1 VIQRVW
7 DIDAA
12 SYRQHPLHD
21 GQRIW
26 PETNCYVD
34 VWIEILNQ
42 AGHEP
47 QAALPFVF
55 GIDLDADQWTFFKF
69 PPVDLARLYGIA
81 VTELNVWRPLV
92 DHLETHIAR
101 GQVAIVEVDAFHLR
115 DTAGTAYRRE
125 HVKTSIGVQLLD
137 REARRLGYFHNASYF
152 ELCGD
157 DFDAVLR
164 TVAPSTD
171 PMLLPPYAELATF
184 GTRPP
189 LRGRELVEAS
199 LDLLHGHLA
208 AAPAANPIRR
218 YAACMTADLRSLG
231 AYGVGAF
238 HRYAF
243 ATLRQLGAAFE
254 LGASYLRWLSA
265 HGQPGL
271 QETIQRC
278 DVIADGAKILQFKAA
293 RAATTGRELQALDL
307 LAGMAAAWDAALDV
321 LQRRFAATSA
331 VSP

>member
-7 DIDAA
+7 NIDGA

-21 GQRIW
+21 SQRIW

-55 GIDLDADQWTFFKF
+55 GIDFDGDQWTLFKF
-69 PPVDLARLYGIA
+69 PHADLARLYGVA
-81 VTELNVWRPLV
+81 VTELNIWRPLV
-92 DHLETHIAR
+92 DHLDTHVAR
-101 GQVAIVEVDAFHLR
+101 GQVAIVEVDAFHLP
-115 DTAGTAYRRE
+115 DSAGTAYRRE

-157 DFDAVLR
+157 DFDTVLR
-164 TVAPSTD
+164 IVAPMAD
-171 PMLLPPYAELATF
+171 PMFLPPYAELATF

-189 LRGRELVEAS
+189 LHERELVEAS
-199 LDLLHGHLA
+199 LDLLHVHLA
-208 AAPAANPIRR
+208 AAPVTNPIRR
-218 YAACMTADLRSLG
+218 YAAGMTADLRSLG
-231 AYGVGAF
+231 AYGPGAF

-243 ATLRQLGAAFE
+243 ATLRQLGASFE
-254 LGASYLRWLSA
+254 LGASYLRWLA
-265 HGQPGL
+265 VGGETGL
-271 QETIQRC
+271 QEAIRCC
-278 DVIADGAKILQFKAA
+278 DVIADGAKVVQFKAA
-293 RAATTGRELQALDL
+293 RAATTGRDFHAQDH
-307 LAGMAAAWDAALDV
+307 LAGMAAAWDGAFDV